1 MFLLSGDALG
11 GELPTGQRDGKGEG
25 GQAVFTRDGDVLLM
39 LIENGFD
46 HVEPE
51 PHAVL
56 ILGAGLIAL
65 VEALKEQRDLLGGN
79 GVALVAHG
87 NKRIAV

>member
-1 MFLLSGDALG
+1 
-11 GELPTGQRDGKGEG
+11 
-25 GQAVFTRDGDVLLM
+25 M

-87 NKRIAV
+87 NKRFAV